1 MTTGGGPPARPWFFL
16 KNGRV
21 RAIPL
26 IAPSLVVVLTAVVPD
41 VVVAQAVPTRSPL
54 TLERAVAGS
63 TLTGT
68 SPTSPVWS
76 PDSKAVAY
84 LWNDRA
90 EPARSLWLVDRSG
103 TVPRRLLRADITAR
117 VGEFVWTPDGTAIVF
132 VQQDSLWRV
141 TVATGARTAIV
152 AGSGDVSALAISPNG
167 ATLSFLRDG
176 DLWTL
181 PLAGQAPVRGAP
193 TRATH
198 VAVAPIGAM
207 ALGTYFGRDVE
218 IGGATWSGPSPAYAW
233 SPDSRTIAV
242 HYVDRR
248 GVPRFSMPYYLGDT
262 VQMNTLRRGAPGQA
276 NEVRK
281 IGLYD
286 VGASTLSMVEL
297 PDSSRTRIVNFAW
310 SATGTLM
317 IDRESDDAIDRTIH
331 VLTATA
337 PTPRRAWHD
346 HRTTRVYND
355 IASAWSADG
364 RSIVLTGDLD
374 DWYRLYR
381 VVPGDTTPFML
392 TSGPHDVAGPGIPR
406 RATRSI
412 DYVSSAPRPSERH
425 VFRVSA
431 TGGVPRQLTAR
442 PGTHT
447 PFVSPDGRSIA
458 LLSSSDAEPTEL
470 YLLDT
475 RPGAVERRI
484 TVSTTP
490 DFARVP
496 WIAPQ
501 YLSITNG
508 SDTLPL
514 RIRVFLP
521 PNIDSTKHY
530 PVLFGPVYSN
540 TVRNRW
546 GGLNGMLQQYL
557 ALEKG
562 YIVVQVDVRGS
573 TGYGRSFREQF
584 LMDWGGGDLE
594 DLESAVTYMKT
605 LPFVDASRFGIWGS
619 SYGGTLTVYSLLKK
633 PGLFQAGVAGAAATD
648 PYLFGSDDVAI
659 VRRPQSHP
667 ATFARGAL
675 QYAGNLRDHLLLIHG
690 MQDDVVPFSS
700 AVALA
705 EELMK
710 RGKDFDFAFAP
721 SATHGWTQRPY
732 YATYLLRK
740 LVAHFD
746 RYLGPGPR

>member
-1 MTTGGGPPARPWFFL
+1 MAGG
-16 KNGRV
+16 
-21 RAIPL
+21 
-26 IAPSLVVVLTAVVPD
+26 AP
-41 VVVAQAVPTRSPL
+41 
-54 TLERAVAGS
+54 
-63 TLTGT
+63 
-68 SPTSPVWS
+68 
-76 PDSKAVAY
+76 
-84 LWNDRA
+84 
-90 EPARSLWLVDRSG
+90 
-103 TVPRRLLRADITAR
+103 LRAT
-117 VGEFVWTPDGTAIVF
+117 
-132 VQQDSLWRV
+132 
-141 TVATGARTAIV
+141 
-152 AGSGDVSALAISPNG
+152 N
-167 ATLSFLRDG
+167 
-176 DLWTL
+176 
-181 PLAGQAPVRGAP
+181 
-193 TRATH
+193 
-198 VAVAPIGAM
+198 VAVAPLGTI
-207 ALGTYFGRDVE
+207 ALGTYYGRDVE

-233 SPDSRTIAV
+233 SADSRTIAV

-286 VGASTLSMVEL
+286 VTAKTLAMVEL

-310 SATGTLM
+310 STTGTLM

-331 VLTATA
+331 VLTVAT
-337 PTPRRAWHD
+337 PTPRLAWQD
-346 HRTTRVYND
+346 HRETRVYND

-364 RSIVLTGDLD
+364 QSIVLTGDLD
-374 DWYRLYR
+374 DRYRLYR
-381 VVPGDTTPFML
+381 VVPGDAAPVAL
-392 TSGPHDVAGPGIPR
+392 TSGPHDVAGAGIPR
-406 RATRSI
+406 GATQSI

-425 VFRVSA
+425 VFRVGVS
-431 TGGVPRQLTAR
+431 GGVSRQLTTMS
-442 PGTHT
+442 GTHA

-458 LLSSSDAEPTEL
+458 LLSSSDLQPTEL
-470 YLLDT
+470 YLLDV
-475 RPGAVERRI
+475 RAGAVERRI
-484 TVSTTP
+484 TTSTTP
-490 DFARVP
+490 AFATVP

-501 YLSITNG
+501 YLSIKNG

-514 RIRVFLP
+514 RIRVFFP

-530 PVLFGPVYSN
+530 PVLFGPAYSN

-573 TGYGRSFREQF
+573 TGYGREFREKF
-584 LMDWGGGDLE
+584 LMDWGGGDLD

-667 ATFARGAL
+667 ATFTRGAL
-675 QYAGNLRDHLLLIHG
+675 PYAGSLRDHLLLIHG

-705 EELMK
+705 EEFMK
-710 RGKDFDFAFAP
+710 QGKDFDFAFAP
-721 SATHGWTQRPY
+721 AATHGWTQRPY

>member
-1 MTTGGGPPARPWFFL
+1 MTAR
-16 KNGRV
+16 GRSLL
-21 RAIPL
+21 L
-26 IAPSLVVVLTAVVPD
+26 IAAVAIAAAAPSSID
-41 VVVAQAVPTRSPL
+41 AQGAASRSPL
-54 TLERAVAGS
+54 TLERISGGP

-68 SPTSPVWS
+68 APTSPAWS
-76 PDSKAVAY
+76 PDSKTVAF

-90 EPARSLWLVDRSG
+90 QPARSLWLIDRRG
-103 TVPRRLLRADITAR
+103 TVPRRLLPDSRTAS
-117 VGEFVWTPDGTAIVF
+117 VGEFLWTPDARTIVF
-132 VQQDSLWRV
+132 VQQDSLWRL
-141 TVATGARTAIV
+141 TVATGALTPLM
-152 AGSGDVSALAISPNG
+152 AGTGDLSELAISPSG
-167 ATLSFLRDG
+167 TTLSFLRDG
-176 DLWTL
+176 DLWLL
-181 PLAGQAPVRGAP
+181 PIGGEPSMRGTAM
-193 TRATH
+193 RATN
-198 VAVAPIGAM
+198 VAIAPIGTI
-207 ALGTYFGRDVE
+207 ALGTYYGRDVE

-248 GVPRFSMPYYLGDT
+248 AVPRFSMPYYLGDT

-286 VGASTLSMVEL
+286 VVTRALTMVEL
-297 PDSSRTRIVNFAW
+297 PDASSTRIVNVAW

-331 VLTATA
+331 VLTTA
-337 PTPRRAWHD
+337 APIPRRAWQD
-346 HRTTRVYND
+346 HRETRVYND

-374 DWYRLYR
+374 DRYRLYH
-381 VVPGDTTPFML
+381 VTPGSAAPVAL
-392 TSGPHDVAGPGIPR
+392 TSGPHDVTGVGIPR
-406 RATRSI
+406 MATRSI

-425 VFRVSA
+425 VFRVGA
-431 TGGVPRQLTAR
+431 AGGTSRQLTTR

-447 PFVSPDGRSIA
+447 PFVSPDGASMA
-458 LLSSSDAEPTEL
+458 LLSSSDQQPTEL
-470 YLLDT
+470 YLLDV

-484 TVSTTP
+484 TTSTTA
-490 DFARVP
+490 DFASVP

-501 YLSITNG
+501 YLNIKNG
-508 SDTLPL
+508 TDTLPL
-514 RIRVFLP
+514 HVRVFYP
-521 PNIDSTKHY
+521 PNIDSTKRY
-530 PVLFGPVYSN
+530 PVLVGPAYSN

-546 GGLNGMLQQYL
+546 GGMNGMLQQYL
-557 ALEKG
+557 AIEKG

-573 TGYGRSFREQF
+573 TGYGRDFREKF
-584 LMDWGGGDLE
+584 LMDWGGGDLD
-594 DLESAVTYMKT
+594 DLESAVRYMKT
-605 LPFVDASRFGIWGS
+605 LPVVDASRFGIWGS

-667 ATFARGAL
+667 ATFTRGAL

-705 EELMK
+705 EEFMK
-710 RGKDFDFAFAP
+710 KGKDFDFAFAP
-721 SATHGWTQRPY
+721 AATHGWTQRPY
-732 YATYLLRK
+732 YAAYLLRK